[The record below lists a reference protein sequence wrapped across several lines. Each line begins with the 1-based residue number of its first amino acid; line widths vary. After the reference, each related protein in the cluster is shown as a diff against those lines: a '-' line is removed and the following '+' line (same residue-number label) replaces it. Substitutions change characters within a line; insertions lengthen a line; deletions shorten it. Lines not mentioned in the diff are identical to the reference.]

1 MRVSDKMRQTTML
14 TNLNKNRSELTELQ
28 NQAASQKKV
37 TKPSDDPTGVAK
49 IMHNKSEL
57 KKLDQFDRNIFYART
72 FLESTESTLSQLGEA
87 IVRAKELAVQ
97 AASDTNAGMPREM
110 IGSEVTQLY
119 NSVVEL
125 SNRKFGDRYLFSG
138 FKTTDAPFDS
148 DGRYA
153 GDDGQIQVQNMS
165 GTYMPINLV
174 GSQVF
179 LGNDLAYGGA
189 VSREQY
195 VPKTVE
201 DLQKFKLNQI
211 EEEFQ
216 KSEFMQNNLETRGP
230 ASINGQGKQSET
242 DPVTKARGV
251 NIFSALKGLEVSLKT
266 NDKIGIQES
275 LDSLDQA
282 FNQVNLARAEVG
294 GRVNQLNATQ
304 EGIQRASI
312 DNKTYNSQLEDAD
325 VFQVMSDLSRSN
337 QTLQATLETSA
348 KFSNQSLMDFLR

>member
-1 MRVSDKMRQTTML
+1 MRVSDKMRQSQML
-14 TNLNKNRSELTELQ
+14 TNLNKNRSELTDLQ

-49 IMHNKSEL
+49 IMHNKTEQ
-57 KKLDQFDRNIFYART
+57 KKLDQFERNIFYART
-72 FLESTESTLSQLGEA
+72 FLENTESTLSQLGEA
-87 IVRAKELAVQ
+87 LVRAKELAVQ
-97 AASDTNAGMPREM
+97 AASDTNSGMPREM
-110 IGSEVTQLY
+110 IGSEVEQIY

-125 SNRKFGDRYLFSG
+125 SNRKVGDRYLFAG
-138 FKTTDAPFDS
+138 FQTTQAPFDIR
-148 DGRYA
+148 GQYT

-165 GTYMPINLV
+165 GTYTPINLV

-179 LGNDLAYGGA
+179 LGYDLAFGGA

-201 DLQKFKLNQI
+201 DLQKYKLKEI
-211 EEEFQ
+211 ENDFQ
-216 KSEFMQNNLETRGP
+216 KQEYMQNTLEIRGP
-230 ASINGQGKQSET
+230 ASLTENRDQSPV
-242 DPVTKARGV
+242 DPVSKMRGV
-251 NIFSALKGLEVSLKT
+251 NIFSAVKGLETSLKT
-266 NDKIGIQES
+266 NDKVGIQQS
-275 LDSLDQA
+275 LDALDQA
-282 FNQVNLARAEVG
+282 FNQINLARAEVG
-294 GRVNQLNATQ
+294 GRVNQLNATS
-304 EGIQRASI
+304 EGIQRATI